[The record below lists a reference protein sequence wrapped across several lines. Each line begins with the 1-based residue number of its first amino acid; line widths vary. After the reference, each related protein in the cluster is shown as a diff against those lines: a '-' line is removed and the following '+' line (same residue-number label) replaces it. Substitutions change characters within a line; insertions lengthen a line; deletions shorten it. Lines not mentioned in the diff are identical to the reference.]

1 MKDKKEK
8 WEIQY
13 EDYQNGG
20 LDKKIEELKAKYEN
34 KEIDAKQYMKE
45 QKQIDKIKTNLP
57 KVEHLLELR
66 NELKD
71 LKVEIEEELV
81 ARENEKSKNE
91 NGNKLEDEMQKLD
104 EENAKLLIS
113 IEETQKQLKNP
124 NLSEQDKKELEAKL
138 NKDNMDLNE
147 NNSKFMELNGKRK
160 AYVAESRDTEISK
173 MNDQDL
179 KKNYQKICMKL
190 SRNNFYAKRL
200 LKGYDIESVKAEDKK
215 IDWNSKK
222 YDIDMKKLTAKGK
235 EAEKIKGLRE
245 TAKEEKSIEKDE
257 DKEMDKIQNELG
269 KNVAEII
276 KENQSNKNLE
286 MIEVDEFAQKHP
298 RLAKIKQFFS
308 NIKNKVV
315 NKFGKAEEVKN
326 NEQVLEEQNAI
337 DEKIDSKEDKEKI
350 ESNNNK
356 HRSFVKRL
364 KDMNEY
370 EIFDVA
376 EKGMDG
382 IRNEKITEANKKL
395 QKNKEKHANG
405 MEADEKK
412 YWDEKLKSI
421 DNNDAR

>member
-222 YDIDMKKLTAKGK
+222 YDIDMKKLMAKGK
-235 EAEKIKGLRE
+235 EAEKMKSLRE
-245 TAKEEKSIEKDE
+245 TAKEEKNIEKYD
-257 DKEMDKIQNELG
+257 DNEMNKIQDELG

-276 KENQSNKNLE
+276 KENQNNKNLE